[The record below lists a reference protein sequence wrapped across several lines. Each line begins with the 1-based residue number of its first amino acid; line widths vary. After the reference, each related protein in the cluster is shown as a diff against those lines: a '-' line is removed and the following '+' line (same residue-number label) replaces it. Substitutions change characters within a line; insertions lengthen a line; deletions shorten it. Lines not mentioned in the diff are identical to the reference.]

1 MKKNLLALLAISAV
15 LAAADN
21 EKFIVELEKTT
32 VTAQKFETNV
42 RETSKNITVIS
53 EDEIKKSGAKSV
65 VDLLKTVPGL
75 FVGTGFGSG
84 TVDFRGQGE
93 SAKNNVLVLVNGVSI
108 NTIDMAGPDF
118 SIIDV
123 SNIESIEIIPSGGV
137 VYGDKAVGG
146 VINIIT
152 KSEGSSVKLETG
164 SFGYETFGA
173 NINERIGDFAIHTD
187 FSRTLK
193 DGYRNNSNFR
203 KDNFGLGL
211 GYNIN
216 ENNSIKFDYAYNES
230 DMNYAGSLTEAQ
242 LTEDRAQVGSKS
254 SIFSKKNSYSLAYIY
269 DKDNLNIENTT
280 SYNQKNSDYDYSG
293 YQYGTINSYLNNNF
307 KVKYNYKNNSLI
319 SGIDVSEG
327 NSKTDGT
334 NKITKNQLGIFALD
348 TYKFTDNLNSN
359 VGFRN
364 ENVKLSYSSGK
375 EKRYNE
381 NLISLGTNYSYSDTG
396 SFYTSFEQSYRTPT
410 TDEYLTYGVFLEDL
424 EPQRSN
430 VLEIGI
436 REYIR
441 NTYFTGALF
450 SSITRDEIYYNPITN
465 TNENILGDTERK
477 GLELSSKTY
486 LGDFTISQ
494 TYTHLNTKMKDG
506 VYVGKSVPWVPENK
520 YSLKLDY
527 SLDSISTGLEYIY
540 VDDMYAI
547 SDLYNNADK
556 IEGYSLVNLNT
567 SYNYRKINIYGGIN
581 NLFDKKYN
589 EYVTNYGYGY
599 NYYPA
604 DERNYFVGVL
614 YEF

>member
-1 MKKNLLALLAISAV
+1 MKKNLLALLAISVV
-15 LAAADN
+15 LVAADD
-21 EKFIVELEKTT
+21 EKFIVELEKTS

-211 GYNIN
+211 GYDIN
-216 ENNSIKFDYAYNES
+216 ENNRIKFDYAYNES

-375 EKRYNE
+375 EKTYNE
-381 NLISLGTNYSYSDTG
+381 NLISLGTNYLYSDTG
-396 SFYTSFEQSYRTPT
+396 SVYASFEQNYRTPV
-410 TDEYLTYGVFLEDL
+410 TDEYTYGTSDLKSQLSNNLEL
-424 EPQRSN
+424 
-430 VLEIGI
+430 GI
-436 REYIR
+436 REYIG
-441 NTYFTGALF
+441 NTYLTV
-450 SSITRDEIYYNPITN
+450 SIFNTITQNEIYFNPAN
-465 TNENILGDTERK
+465 GYYGTNENIDGNTERN
-477 GLELSSKTY
+477 GLELSTKNY
-486 LGDFTISQ
+486 VGEFTISQ
-494 TYTHLNTKMKDG
+494 AYTYLNAKIKDG
-506 VYVGKSVPWVPENK
+506 VYEEKTIPWVPKNK
-520 YSLKLDY
+520 YSIRTDY
-527 SLDSISTGLEYIY
+527 
-540 VDDMYAI
+540 
-547 SDLYNNADK
+547 
-556 IEGYSLVNLNT
+556 
-567 SYNYRKINIYGGIN
+567 KINDISIGAEYLYIGSLYSVSDWN
-581 NLFDKKYN
+581 N
-589 EYVTNYGYGY
+589 
-599 NYYPA
+599 
-604 DERNYFVGVL
+604 
-614 YEF
+614 

>member
-15 LAAADN
+15 LTAADN
-21 EKFIVELEKTT
+21 EKFTVELEKTT

-42 RETSKNITVIS
+42 RETSKNVTVIS

-65 VDLLKTVPGL
+65 VDLLKTVPSL

-93 SAKNNVLVLVNGVSI
+93 SAKNNVLVLVNGVSV

-123 SNIESIEIIPSGGV
+123 SNIESIEIIPSGGI

-173 NINERIGDFAIHTD
+173 NINEKIGDFAIHTD

-193 DGYRNNSNFR
+193 DGYRDNSNFE
-203 KDNFGLGL
+203 KDNFGLGVD
-211 GYNIN
+211 YDIN
-216 ENNSIKFDYAYNES
+216 ENNRIRLDYAYNEG

-242 LTEDRAQVGSKS
+242 LTEDRTQVGSKS
-254 SIFSKKNSYSLAYIY
+254 SIFSKKNSYSLAYTY

-280 SYNQKNSDYDYSG
+280 SYNQKNSDYSG
-293 YQYGTINSYLNNNF
+293 YQYGTITSYLNNNF

-348 TYKFTDNLNSN
+348 TYKFTDNLNFN

-375 EKRYNE
+375 EKTYNE

-396 SFYTSFEQSYRTPT
+396 SFYTSFEQNYRTPT

-424 EPQRSN
+424 EPQKSN

-436 REYIR
+436 REYIG
-441 NTYFTGALF
+441 NTYFTGAIF
-450 SSITRDEIYYNPITN
+450 NNITKNEIYYNPTSYK
-465 TNENILGDTERK
+465 NENIDDTERK
-477 GLELSSKTY
+477 GFELSTKTY
-486 LGDFTISQ
+486 LGDLTVSQ
-494 TYTHLNTKMKDG
+494 AYTYLEATMKDG
-506 VYVGKSVPWVPENK
+506 AYAGKTIPWVPKNK
-520 YSLKLDY
+520 YSIRTDY
-527 SLDSISTGLEYIY
+527 SFNEISLGAEYIY
-540 VDDMYAI
+540 IDNLYAI
-547 SDLYNNADK
+547 SDLSNTADK
-556 IEGYSLVNLNT
+556 VEGYSLVNVNS
-567 SYNYRKINIYGGIN
+567 SYKYKDINIYGGIN

-589 EYVTNYGYGY
+589 DYATNYGNGT

-604 DERNYFVGVL
+604 EERNYFVGVL

>member
-1 MKKNLLALLAISAV
+1 MKKNLLALLAISVV
-15 LAAADN
+15 LVAADD
-21 EKFIVELEKTT
+21 EKFIVELEKTS

-42 RETSKNITVIS
+42 RETSKNVTVIS

-211 GYNIN
+211 GYDIN
-216 ENNSIKFDYAYNES
+216 ENNRIKFDYAYNES

-375 EKRYNE
+375 EKTYNE
-381 NLISLGTNYSYSDTG
+381 NLISLGTNYLYSDTG
-396 SFYTSFEQSYRTPT
+396 SVYASFEQNYRTPV
-410 TDEYLTYGVFLEDL
+410 TDEYTYGTSDLKSQLSNNLEL
-424 EPQRSN
+424 
-430 VLEIGI
+430 GI
-436 REYIR
+436 REYIG
-441 NTYFTGALF
+441 NTYLTV
-450 SSITRDEIYYNPITN
+450 SIFNTITQNEIYFNPAN
-465 TNENILGDTERK
+465 GYYGTNENIDGNTERN
-477 GLELSSKTY
+477 GLELSTKNY
-486 LGDFTISQ
+486 VGEFTISQ
-494 TYTHLNTKMKDG
+494 AYTYLNAKIKDG
-506 VYVGKSVPWVPENK
+506 VYEEKTIPWVPKNK
-520 YSLKLDY
+520 YSIRTDY
-527 SLDSISTGLEYIY
+527 KINDISIGAEYLYIGSLYS
-540 VDDMYAI
+540 V
-547 SDLYNNADK
+547 SDWNNNLGEVED
-556 IEGYSLVNLNT
+556 YSLVNLSS
-567 SYNYRKINIYGGIN
+567 SYNYKNINIYGGIN
-581 NLFDKKYN
+581 NLFNKEYN
-589 EYVTNYGYGY
+589 EYVTYGTK
-599 NYYPA
+599 YYPA
-604 DERNYFVGVL
+604 EERNYFVGVL